1 VSDENEEPKLREMAD
16 RWRREVAAR
25 MAAERYGAELSAAFK
40 KIVKRWRDELDD
52 LLAEPARCSDQP
64 AQKNDPQHP
73 PPSPT
78 GDT

>member
-1 VSDENEEPKLREMAD
+1 VSDESDGPKLREMAD

-25 MAAERYGAELSAAFK
+25 MAAERHAAELSAAFK

-52 LLAEPARCSDQP
+52 LLAEPARSTSEP
-64 AQKNDPQHP
+64 APLNP

-78 GDT
+78 GDAE